1 MEEEKCIKFSFL
13 CTFLL
18 GGVSYFQP
26 HGDKEK
32 GIRCCCVYLQT
43 VGQIRHGRGRCGQ
56 LTATAHSGGDQ
67 SSPLHSSSIGCPL
80 LRRPPQDK
88 CPRGQN
94 ADGAIESLP
103 LCKYK
108 KNISQSF
115 VNIKR
120 QAKKS
125 RYIEHGVKLLMFV
138 ISAFYSGAFTTIS
151 HSYSSMF
158 IHLVV
163 ETFFHLVILEQ
174 LGITGNFNIHTLH
187 SFFGPVG
194 GFYSLLPP

>member
-125 RYIEHGVKLLMFV
+125 RYIEHGVKLQMFYNFCILFWHFHHHQSQLFINV
-138 ISAFYSGAFTTIS
+138 HTPCSRNFLSF
-151 HSYSSMF
+151 SYS
-158 IHLVV
+158 
-163 ETFFHLVILEQ
+163 
-174 LGITGNFNIHTLH
+174 
-187 SFFGPVG
+187 
-194 GFYSLLPP
+194 